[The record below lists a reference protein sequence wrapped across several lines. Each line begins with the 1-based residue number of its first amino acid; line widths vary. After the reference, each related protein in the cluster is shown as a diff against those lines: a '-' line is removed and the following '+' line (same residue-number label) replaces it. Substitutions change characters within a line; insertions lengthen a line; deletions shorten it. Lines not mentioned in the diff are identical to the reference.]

1 MSGGSGEENRAFPRL
16 GEVIFAI
23 PGFFFL
29 VFISFLWASVVGCWE
44 SLGLVELMP
53 GSAAG

>member
-23 PGFFFL
+23 PVFFFL
-29 VFISFLWASVVGCWE
+29 FLFLFYGHLWWVVGNPW
-44 SLGLVELMP
+44 
-53 GSAAG
+53 GSWN